1 MNFNLNLQNAQKLGN
16 YMQPGQ
22 YSVKVKTSKVKILK
36 TDILNLLS
44 HSLTEKKETSLIM
57 LMPIWKMSLLEI
69 GCTHS

>member
-36 TDILNLLS
+36 MDILNLLS

-57 LMPIWKMSLLEI
+57 LTLIWKMNLLET
-69 GCTHS
+69 GSTHS